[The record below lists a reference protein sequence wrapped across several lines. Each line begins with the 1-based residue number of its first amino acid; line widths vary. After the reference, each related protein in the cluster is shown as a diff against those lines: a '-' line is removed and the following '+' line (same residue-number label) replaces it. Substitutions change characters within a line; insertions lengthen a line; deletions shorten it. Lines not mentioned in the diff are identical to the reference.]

1 MIKVL
6 VTGCA
11 RGATRWAYE
20 AIKQAGHDVGYDS
33 IFHEHATSQNIYAG
47 VAKSTHTV
55 EVSWR
60 AAPFLTHPALKD
72 VRKVAL
78 YRDPLAVANSVLW
91 SGTFSSGRNDL
102 IREWYDYM
110 CAHVKELGNWYRNRA
125 AQSSL
130 YYAME
135 WYKFLADA
143 DGAAYAEQG
152 PQLLMEACGLDNI
165 TGEWLQDTR
174 VNASGCRAVISR
186 EECSHFPVFP
196 DFLAVSEAL
205 GYGRDINDSQDIKYA
220 QAEVWHV

>member
-47 VAKSTHTV
+47 VAKSSHTV

-60 AAPFLTHPALKD
+60 AAPFLNHPALKD

-78 YRDPLAVANSVLW
+78 YRDPLAVANSILW
-91 SGTFSSGRNDL
+91 SGVFSSGRNAS
-102 IREWYDYM
+102 IREWYEYM
-110 CAHVKELGNWYRNRA
+110 CTHVKELGGWYRNRS

-130 YYAME
+130 YYVME
-135 WYKFLADA
+135 WYKFLADT
-143 DGAAYAEQG
+143 DHAAYAEKG
-152 PQLLMEACGLDNI
+152 AHLLMTACGLDNG
-165 TGEWLQDTR
+165 TGVWLQDTR
-174 VNASGCRAVISR
+174 VNASGCRATITR
-186 EECSHFPVFP
+186 KDCSHFPVFH
-196 DFLAVSEAL
+196 DFAAAAEAL
-205 GYGRDINDSQDIKYA
+205 GYGRGVNDSQDIKHA